1 VVARV
6 SGRTYAPRVLRWCVG
21 TVLALVLLGLTAAA
35 VQAMPGDS
43 PIEVLEPADG
53 AALPVADIIP
63 ARFTCPVYRQFDYG
77 GGFVQYGGA
86 KDYTLWISRTPDV
99 DANGKLAGQVGDD
112 GLLEAEPDRCV
123 AGLQPGLV
131 ASAQDLPGTYY
142 WQVARLCVACTG
154 GYEVGPVRRLV
165 LRTTAQ
171 LSLRPPARVYGGFK
185 FILPLRLAGVP
196 DRTRVSVEYGS
207 GDRWRPAGSA
217 IALGERGDASVALPT
232 GPTRLRAIV
241 TLGAETVTSP
251 PVALTV
257 RRARRWT
264 TSARDDGR
272 YVMRP
277 GGGRTK
283 RLRVTRRG
291 RELHGFEA
299 EVPLL
304 CPSALPG
311 QPFSNQTGYAAVGPI
326 RVAPD
331 GSFVGIA
338 TAKNTAI
345 RVRGRLQ
352 GRRIHA
358 GEVELSV
365 EHCTGSLNFT
375 ARRAGA

>member
-1 VVARV
+1 
-6 SGRTYAPRVLRWCVG
+6 VLRGCIG
-21 TVLALVLLGLTAAA
+21 TVLLLMLMGLVAAPAQAL
-35 VQAMPGDS
+35 PGDP

-53 AALPVADIIP
+53 ATLPVADAI
-63 ARFTCPVYRQFDYG
+63 ATRFTCPVYRQFDYG

-86 KDYTLWISRTPDV
+86 KDHTLWISRTPDV

-112 GLLEAEPDRCV
+112 GQLEAEPDRCV

-142 WQVARLCVACTG
+142 WQVARLCVACAG

-171 LSLRPPARVYGGFK
+171 LSLRPPARAYGGFK
-185 FILPLRLAGVP
+185 FIVPLRLSGVP

-207 GDRWRPAGSA
+207 GGRWRPAGSA
-217 IALGERGDASVALPT
+217 LALGERGDAAVVLPV
-232 GPTRLRAIV
+232 GRARLRATV
-241 TLGAETVTSP
+241 TLGAETVTSR
-251 PVALTV
+251 PVTLTV

-272 YVMRP
+272 YVIRP
-277 GGGRTK
+277 GGQRTK
-283 RLRVTRRG
+283 RLRVTGGG
-291 RELHGFEA
+291 RELRGFEA

-311 QPFSNQTGYAAVGPI
+311 QPFTTQTGYAAVGPI
-326 RVAPD
+326 RIAPD
-331 GSFVGIA
+331 GSFVGVA
-338 TAKNTAI
+338 TAKNTSI

-352 GRRIHA
+352 GRRIRA
-358 GEVELSV
+358 GRVELSV
-365 EHCTGSLNFT
+365 EHCSGSLEFT
-375 ARRAGA
+375 GRRAGA

>member
-1 VVARV
+1 MGLVA
-6 SGRTYAPRVLRWCVG
+6 AP
-21 TVLALVLLGLTAAA
+21 A
-35 VQAMPGDS
+35 QAMPGDP
-43 PIEVLEPADG
+43 PIVSLEPADG
-53 AALPVADIIP
+53 ATLSVADVIP
-63 ARFTCPVYRQFDYG
+63 TRFTCPVYRQFDYG
-77 GGFVQYGGA
+77 GGFVQFGGA
-86 KDYTLWISRTPDV
+86 DRHNLWISRTPDV

-112 GLLEAEPDRCV
+112 GALEAEPDRCV

-171 LSLRPPARVYGGFK
+171 LSLRRPARVYGGFR
-185 FILPLRLAGVP
+185 FILPLRLSGVP

-217 IALGERGDASVALPT
+217 IALGERGDASVVLPV
-232 GPTRLRAIV
+232 GRTRLRAIV
-241 TLGAETVTSP
+241 TLGAETVTSR

-257 RRARRWT
+257 ERARRWT

-277 GGGRTK
+277 GGQRTK
-283 RLRVTRRG
+283 RLRVTRGG
-291 RELHGFEA
+291 RELRGFEA

-311 QPFSNQTGYAAVGPI
+311 TPFTTQPGYAAVGPI
-326 RVAPD
+326 RIAPD
-331 GSFVGIA
+331 GSFLGVA
-338 TAKNTAI
+338 TAKNTSI
-345 RVRGRLQ
+345 RVRGKLQ
-352 GRRIHA
+352 GRRIYA

-365 EHCTGSLNFT
+365 EHCSGSLKFT

>member
-1 VVARV
+1 
-6 SGRTYAPRVLRWCVG
+6 VLRGCIG
-21 TVLALVLLGLTAAA
+21 TVLLVVLVGLVAPPAQAL
-35 VQAMPGDS
+35 PGDP
-43 PIEVLEPADG
+43 PIEPLEPADG
-53 AALPVADIIP
+53 ATLPVADVIQT
-63 ARFTCPVYRQFDYG
+63 RFTCPVYRQLDYG
-77 GGFVQYGGA
+77 DGFVRYGGA
-86 KDYTLWISRTPDV
+86 DAYNLWISRTPDV
-99 DANGKLAGQVGDD
+99 DANGRLAGQVGDD
-112 GLLEAEPDRCV
+112 GQLEAEPDRCV

-185 FILPLRLAGVP
+185 FILPLRLVGVP
-196 DRTRVSVEYGS
+196 DRTRVSVEYRS
-207 GDRWRPAGSA
+207 SDRWRPAGSA
-217 IALGERGDASVALPT
+217 IALGERGDASVVLPV
-232 GPTRLRAIV
+232 GRTRLRAIV
-241 TLGAETVTSP
+241 RLGAETVTSR

-277 GGGRTK
+277 GGQRTK
-283 RLRVTRRG
+283 RLRVTRSG
-291 RELHGFEA
+291 RELRGFEA

-304 CPSALPG
+304 CPSILPG
-311 QPFSNQTGYAAVGPI
+311 APFTNQTGYAAVGPVRI
-326 RVAPD
+326 APD
-331 GSFVGIA
+331 GSFLGVA
-338 TAKNTAI
+338 TAKNTSI
-345 RVRGRLQ
+345 RVRGKLQ
-352 GRRIHA
+352 GRRIYA

-365 EHCTGSLNFT
+365 EHCSGSLKFT